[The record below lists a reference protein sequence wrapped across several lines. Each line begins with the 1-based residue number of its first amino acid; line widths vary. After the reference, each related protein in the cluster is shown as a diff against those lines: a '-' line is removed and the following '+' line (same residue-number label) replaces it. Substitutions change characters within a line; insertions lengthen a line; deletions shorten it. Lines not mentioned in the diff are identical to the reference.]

1 MSQVRYVAEGAP
13 ARYGEIRDITAQGR
27 SSYAKRQAR
36 PSGVASRGHL
46 SAATKGQDSGCR
58 HSVEHARERALGS
71 SGLRLLRS
79 QAGVR
84 NSAHNAGQATLVG
97 SAL

>member
-36 PSGVASRGHL
+36 SSAVTPRGHL
-46 SAATKGQDSGCR
+46 SAASSPDEPKAHSRASSTRYGDIRDITPDVGSPMPSVR
-58 HSVEHARERALGS
+58 HSRA
-71 SGLRLLRS
+71 
-79 QAGVR
+79 V
-84 NSAHNAGQATLVG
+84 
-97 SAL
+97 

>member
-46 SAATKGQDSGCR
+46 GAATKGGQDPD
-58 HSVEHARERALGS
+58 VAIARRRRA
-71 SGLRLLRS
+71 
-79 QAGVR
+79 
-84 NSAHNAGQATLVG
+84 
-97 SAL
+97 